1 MDTND
6 ALNAFYEGLLDE
18 DGYLGN
24 EDDCIDDDGAVD
36 DDKLEEYMAQQAA
49 ADERKRNVLLTM
61 MGMVEL
67 EDEEQKEF
75 DAIDLRRHRER
86 FRGRRKKRRKMKRQ
100 WYCDPTTGKMSRVC
114 PQMSSW
120 WIDYVE
126 NPEPDCPFWNK
137 VFRQRFRLPY
147 VSYIQVLE
155 WVCGDDCDGLFDRW
169 RTEAD
174 HGFTGR
180 QNNKKVSPLELL
192 LLGSLRYLGRGWTF
206 DDIEEA
212 TKLRVRVCG
221 GGFPGCIG
229 STDATHIPL
238 DKVTAAFRQAHIGY
252 KMGSDAT
259 TRTYNLTVN
268 HRRQIL
274 HTTTGHPGRW
284 NDKALI
290 RFDSFMS
297 DLRDGAFDEMVDF
310 TLKRGRKDDTGTVT
324 TGEDEVED
332 VTIKGAYVIVDNG
345 YLRWPTTIPPM
356 KDTCNRSEL
365 RFSQWLEAL
374 RKDVE
379 CTFGILKGR
388 WRILKTGIRVHNTEA
403 SDNIW
408 MTCCALHNHLLDVDG
423 LSHKW
428 DDGVP
433 SSYENDD
440 GEFQDEDIPAAIRR
454 LVDPIGNEGHR
465 LRTFDSLRFG
475 FQANHEDD
483 ARDCDDDD
491 DDDDGDNDAHL
502 IRSGTS
508 VKSIEFNRFRAMLIE
523 NFNIAFHE
531 DKLKWP
537 KRFAKN
543 TKPVPI
549 LPG

>member
-1 MDTND
+1 MPQST
-6 ALNAFYEGLLDE
+6 A
-18 DGYLGN
+18 
-24 EDDCIDDDGAVD
+24 
-36 DDKLEEYMAQQAA
+36 
-49 ADERKRNVLLTM
+49 
-61 MGMVEL
+61 
-67 EDEEQKEF
+67 
-75 DAIDLRRHRER
+75 DLRSCESE
-86 FRGRRKKRRKMKRQ
+86 
-100 WYCDPTTGKMSRVC
+100 YAV
-114 PQMSSW
+114 
-120 WIDYVE
+120 
-126 NPEPDCPFWNK
+126 
-137 VFRQRFRLPY
+137 
-147 VSYIQVLE
+147 
-155 WVCGDDCDGLFDRW
+155 
-169 RTEAD
+169 A
-174 HGFTGR
+174 
-180 QNNKKVSPLELL
+180 
-192 LLGSLRYLGRGWTF
+192 
-206 DDIEEA
+206 
-212 TKLRVRVCG
+212 
-221 GGFPGCIG
+221 GFPGCIG

-324 TGEDEVED
+324 TGDEVED

-454 LVDPIGNEGHR
+454 LVDTIGNEGHR
-465 LRTFDSLRFG
+465 LRTFDSSRFG
-475 FQANHEDD
+475 FQMNHEDD

-491 DDDDGDNDAHL
+491 DDDDDGDILDNDARF
-502 IRSGTS
+502 RSGTS

-531 DKLKWP
+531 NKLKWP

-543 TKPVPI
+543 TEPVPI